1 MKHTLQ
7 LAGLGLMTG
16 YLILH
21 LNTSWLK
28 PSVQRNFSKYNFLQW
43 LNFFFYLHILLHVT
57 YLYSN
62 NTLPLIYTSMLRKE
76 SLFANSLFNL
86 FIRQSLL
93 IFSPSH
99 SENIRLVRQLD
110 LTADFGVKTITKLTP
125 IFKLREK
132 SKTSIQ
138 SSNPASIFCVI
149 SWCIF
154 SNIQFLW
161 SHLQHGI
168 LILHSLD

>member
-1 MKHTLQ
+1 
-7 LAGLGLMTG
+7 
-16 YLILH
+16 
-21 LNTSWLK
+21 
-28 PSVQRNFSKYNFLQW
+28 
-43 LNFFFYLHILLHVT
+43 
-57 YLYSN
+57 
-62 NTLPLIYTSMLRKE
+62 MLRKE

-149 SWCIF
+149 S
-154 SNIQFLW
+154 
-161 SHLQHGI
+161 
-168 LILHSLD
+168 